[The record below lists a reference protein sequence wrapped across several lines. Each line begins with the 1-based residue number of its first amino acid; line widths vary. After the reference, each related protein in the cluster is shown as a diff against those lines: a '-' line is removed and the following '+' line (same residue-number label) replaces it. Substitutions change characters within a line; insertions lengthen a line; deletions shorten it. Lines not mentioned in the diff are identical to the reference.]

1 MENASSAS
9 SPVPAKGFNYKKTI
23 ALALIFIVLALVA
36 LGYWI
41 YSLTRVSTDDSYV
54 NANVVQIAARVTG
67 QVLELDV
74 QNNQAVKKGDVLF
87 RLDPAPFLAVEQQ
100 AEAQLAIDQAN
111 LANARA
117 TAQRVFTLVK
127 EGVLSQQDHDDNLA
141 KLDSAKALVALDQ
154 ASLKTA
160 QLNLQYTIVIAP
172 VDGWVSN
179 MSLRP
184 RDTVN
189 ANEPQFALIASDY
202 FWVDANFKETDLA
215 RIKVGAPAKIYVD
228 MYPDH
233 VFQGVVESVSGGSGN
248 AFALLPPQNATGN
261 WVKVTQ
267 RVPVKVHVLDLD
279 SQYPLRVGTSAV
291 VVIPTHE

>member
-1 MENASSAS
+1 MNNDHSALPS
-9 SPVPAKGFNYKKTI
+9 AKGFNYKKTI
-23 ALALIFIVLALVA
+23 ALVLIFVVLALVVVA
-36 LGYWI
+36 YWL
-41 YSLTRVSTDDSYV
+41 YSLTSVSTDDSYV
-54 NANVVQIAARVTG
+54 NANVVQVSARVTG

-74 QNNQAVKKGDVLF
+74 ENNQAVKQGEVLF
-87 RLDPAPFLAVEQQ
+87 RLDPAPFLALEQQ
-100 AEAQLAIDQAN
+100 AQAQLAIDQAN
-111 LANARA
+111 LANAKA
-117 TAQRVFTLVK
+117 TSQRVFTLVK
-127 EGVLSQQDHDDNLA
+127 EGVLSEQDHDDNLA
-141 KLDSAKALVALDQ
+141 KLDSAKAQVALDQ

-160 QLNLQYTIVIAP
+160 QLNLQYTVVTASA
-172 VDGWVSN
+172 DGWVSN

-233 VFQGVVESVSGGSGN
+233 VFHGVVESISGGSGN

-267 RVPVKVHVLDLD
+267 RVPVKIHVTDAD
-279 SQYPLRVGTSAV
+279 PQYPLRVGTSAV
-291 VVIPTHE
+291 VVIPTHG